1 MRNDY
6 QFAVQEILKGV
17 AYLLA
22 EANKKNTQ
30 CYDGVILKSNVN
42 GKWDVQYNGEIHSLM
57 PYGAVVP
64 AVGKM
69 VKVII
74 PQGNMSVAFFI

>member
-1 MRNDY
+1 MQNDY

-22 EANKKNTQ
+22 ESAKRNTQ
-30 CYDGVILKSNVN
+30 CYDGIIIGDNGN
-42 GKWDVQYNGEIHSLM
+42 GKWNVQYNGETHSLK
-57 PYGAVVP
+57 PYGSIVP
-64 AVGKM
+64 AIGKM

-74 PQGNMSVAFFI
+74 PQGNTSVAFFI